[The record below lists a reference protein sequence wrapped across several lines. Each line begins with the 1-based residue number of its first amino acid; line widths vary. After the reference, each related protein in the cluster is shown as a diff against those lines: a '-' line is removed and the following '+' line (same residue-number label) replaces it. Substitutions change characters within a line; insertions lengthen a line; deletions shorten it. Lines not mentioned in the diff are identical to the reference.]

1 MVSSFTFRAHP
12 LDHDVFA
19 GTLVYERPR
28 WRDAL
33 ASFAA
38 LAPELPD
45 DLSVL
50 MTVLVPPA
58 DWELGDRVLLLL
70 GFAWAGADRAAGEA
84 VVRASRTPAPRT
96 SRCWTRPAG

>member
-1 MVSSFTFRAHP
+1 MSSFTFRAHP

-28 WRDAL
+28 WREAL

-50 MTVLVPPA
+50 MTILVPPA
-58 DWELGDRVLLLL
+58 DWGAGDRGPSVDGLRL
-70 GFAWAGADRAAGEA
+70 GGRRP
-84 VVRASRTPAPRT
+84 VSR
-96 SRCWTRPAG
+96 